1 MQSLFNTCF
10 WCPFLDPHLTT
21 YHENIGVQTI
31 AFGRNRHIYHV
42 HFTDFALQLL
52 IMSEIHVTTIV
63 HRCCSR
69 IIAEN
74 GEDTEQS
81 LVL

>member
-1 MQSLFNTCF
+1 MQFLLNTCF

-52 IMSEIHVTTIV
+52 IMSVKFMSQQLFTDVAVE
-63 HRCCSR
+63 
-69 IIAEN
+69 
-74 GEDTEQS
+74 
-81 LVL
+81 